1 MTRTSLLLDL
11 AAFALLGLAMALHFL
26 AGDRVPGVA
35 IGVLCGLGFGLV
47 VGSLLHLRYAKTCD
61 MSTPAQR
68 RRYLRDVV
76 PVSIAYGAAMVGSA
90 LLLERIDAPA
100 LRALVALVPLVFVAL
115 LLRATVRYIREAD
128 ELQRRIEIE
137 AVSVAAAFVS
147 LVYFGGGLLQ
157 MARVIALPATV
168 AMLLV
173 FPLTALAYAVAK
185 LVVAQRYG

>member
-11 AAFALLGLAMALHFL
+11 AAFALFGLALGLHFF
-26 AGDRVPGVA
+26 AGDRVPGVV
-35 IGVLCGLGFGLV
+35 IGVLCGLGLGLV
-47 VGSLLHLRYAKTCD
+47 VGSLLHLRFTTTCD

-90 LLLERIDAPA
+90 LLLKQVDAPA
-100 LRALVALVPLVFVAL
+100 LRTVVALLPVVFVGL

-147 LVYFGGGLLQ
+147 LVYFGAGLLQ
-157 MARVIALPATV
+157 MARLIDLPAAT
-168 AMLLV
+168 AMLFV
-173 FPLTALAYAVAK
+173 FPMTALAYAVAK